1 MNKNEMP
8 QSQLHGFIIEN
19 EIRQKVF
26 GLPAESNNTDIHD
39 IILSAENISV
49 KTVGGNTIYCG
60 DIERFFSYDFSEKQ
74 TIVVVKYQQLETTK
88 KIIDIFEINYNEACH
103 KFLWGEIP
111 LDTIKKYVALVKSI
125 PHGNPDSYY
134 KEIYKNSK
142 KFMEKHFNMNISIN
156 PKVDSGGQRRVQC
169 SIGDFENKLADFI
182 TYQSTRDTGKPN
194 IYRGQE
200 IIEEFESP
208 RRVRN

>member
-1 MNKNEMP
+1 MP

-39 IILSAENISV
+39 ITLSDENISV

-74 TIVVVKYQQLETTK
+74 TIVVVKYQQVETTK
-88 KIIDIFEINYNEACH
+88 KIVDIFEISYNEACH
-103 KFLWGEIP
+103 QFLWGTIP
-111 LDTIKKYVALVKSI
+111 LDTIKKYVDLVKSI
-125 PHGNPDSYY
+125 LHGRPDKYT

-169 SIGDFENKLADFI
+169 SIGNFESKLADFI

-194 IYRGQE
+194 IYRDKE
-200 IIEEFESP
+200 IIESFESP